1 MGYLVFLQFS
11 STEVLFV
18 DDFVTL
24 YSNLIKIRDFCKV
37 FLVSKKKKKKKYVH
51 GFQFVLVE
59 SVHVVGR

>member
-37 FLVSKKKKKKKYVH
+37 FLVSKKKKKKNILMDLNL
-51 GFQFVLVE
+51 FW
-59 SVHVVGR
+59 